1 MIKIFI
7 FILLYFRFGYADVH
21 VKKIPKNFIFGLGTS
36 SYQIEGAWNT
46 NGKGPSIWDEFVHRV
61 PSPIK
66 NNDTGDIACDSYYRY
81 KEDVL
86 NVYNAGFQFYRF
98 SISWPRILPTGYTNN
113 INEEGIIYYKKLIQE
128 ILRYNMTAVVTI
140 YHWELPQQLYKDG
153 VDWTNPKFVD
163 IFVDYTRF
171 IVSRY
176 FKSIL
181 TLACENGF
189 A

>member
-1 MIKIFI
+1 MKPTFLIVF
-7 FILLYFRFGYADVH
+7 
-21 VKKIPKNFIFGLGTS
+21 
-36 SYQIEGAWNT
+36 
-46 NGKGPSIWDEFVHRV
+46 
-61 PSPIK
+61 
-66 NNDTGDIACDSYYRY
+66 C
-81 KEDVL
+81 
-86 NVYNAGFQFYRF
+86 
-98 SISWPRILPTGYTNN
+98 RILPTGYTNN